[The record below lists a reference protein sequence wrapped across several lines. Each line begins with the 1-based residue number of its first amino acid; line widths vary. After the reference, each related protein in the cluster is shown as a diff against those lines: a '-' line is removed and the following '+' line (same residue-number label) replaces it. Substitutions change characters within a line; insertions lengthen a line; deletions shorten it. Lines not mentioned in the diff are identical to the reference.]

1 MCGGFVGDVLG
12 ISPPKAPRLPETAD
26 PNVARQKAAEAASV
40 ADIERRRRVQAGGRP
55 STILAGRQVAEEQ
68 QRKTLLGQ

>member
-12 ISPPKAPRLPETAD
+12 ISPPKPPRLPAAVD
-26 PNVARQKAAEAASV
+26 PNVARQKAAEAAGV
-40 ADIERRRRVQAGGRP
+40 ADVERRRKVAAGGRP
-55 STILAGRQVAEEQ
+55 ATLLAGQQVAEEQ